1 MNPVTAAVTAGTES
15 KAHQDKPPGVFFI
28 EGEMHM
34 WVVFAIIILILLVGE
49 AVFFLSD
56 KLPWRRN
63 KK

>member
-1 MNPVTAAVTAGTES
+1 
-15 KAHQDKPPGVFFI
+15 
-28 EGEMHM
+28 M
-34 WVVFAIIILILLVGE
+34 WVTLSIIILILLVGE